1 MTKGSNHINGCENT
15 VRKIHSKLPAQLSAE
30 NLNKVKDMENNL
42 GVMLVAYKS
51 AEFAALSD
59 KQVQDLHKLEKDL
72 HTTIIAYK

>member
-1 MTKGSNHINGCENT
+1 VTKGSNHINGCENT
-15 VRKIHSKLPAQLSAE
+15 VRKIHCKLPAQLSAE

-51 AEFAALSD
+51 TEFAALSD